1 MKVVYEPGMV
11 DSIIDAI
18 EKAKRSGKK
27 IKRIVLSQEEFKY
40 LKIEIGENVILS
52 NEKSFKPDGMSKNA
66 KITFCGVEIHVAEKE
81 GVQ

>member
-1 MKVVYEPGMV
+1 MKVVYEPGVV

-18 EKAKRSGKK
+18 ENAKRSGKK

-40 LKIEIGENVILS
+40 LKIEIGENAILS
-52 NEKSFKPDGMSKNA
+52 NEKSFKPYGMSKNA